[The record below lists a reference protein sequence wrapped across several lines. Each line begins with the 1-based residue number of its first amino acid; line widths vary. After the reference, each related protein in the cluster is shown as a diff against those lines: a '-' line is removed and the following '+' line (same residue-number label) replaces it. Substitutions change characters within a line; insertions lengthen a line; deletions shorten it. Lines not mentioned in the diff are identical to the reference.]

1 MVAWIV
7 VLAGLGVLAGAV
19 GPKFRTTFDLP
30 NVESRQGF
38 DLLSEEFDGMGAG
51 DNGTIVFRSANGFS
65 PQEQAAVTA
74 FLDKVDRLR
83 NTSVQDPFAPGGA
96 SQVSVRPGVEGTIAI
111 APIEVGQ
118 LDIKDREQWA
128 EQVRSLAPASAGL
141 ETYFG
146 GQMFDKVKAPSSE
159 LLGIAF
165 AIVVLLLAFGSVMA
179 MGLPIGVALAGIG
192 VGSTLLVLISN
203 VMKMPDFATQIGIMI
218 GLGVGIDYALF
229 IVTRFRE
236 QLHAGHSVEEA
247 VGTAIDTSG
256 RAVTFAGLTVVVSLL
271 GMLLMGVSFV
281 TGLGVGSATI
291 VTITMVASL
300 TLLPALLGFVGDR
313 VERTRWGSLVATGLV
328 ALGLFGAGLK
338 LRPLMVA
345 LPLAV
350 VVMLATF
357 AFAPLRHEVPRREPR
372 PLRETFAYRWSRV
385 VQNHPWSMALAATLL
400 LLVLAVPVTS
410 LRLGFADQG
419 NDPVG
424 STTRTAY
431 DLVAQG
437 FGPGVNGPLLLV
449 ASLPAGTAP
458 GDLSAV
464 QKDVQ
469 AADGVLF
476 VSPPI
481 LNDPDRPTAVQWR
494 VIPTTAPQDAATTEL
509 VNNLRTEVLP
519 AATQGTGVDVL
530 VTGFVAVTVDFS
542 TFLGERLVLF
552 FAAVL
557 TLSFVLLMVVFRSL
571 LVPFKA
577 VVMNLLSIG
586 AAYGVM
592 VAIFEWG
599 WLKTLF
605 GIEPAPIE
613 PFLPMMLFAI
623 VFGLSMD
630 YEVFLLSRVRE
641 EWVRTRDSRTSVADG
656 LAATARVITAA
667 AAIMFFVFGS
677 FLLEDNRSIKIFGF
691 GLALAVLL
699 DATVVR
705 MLLVPATMELLG
717 DKNWWLP
724 GWLDRILPNV
734 NVEGPAELVD
744 EELEAELGELL
755 EEASDPV

>member
-1 MVAWIV
+1 MVLVGLGA
-7 VLAGLGVLAGAV
+7 LAGGV

-38 DLLSEEFDGMGAG
+38 DILSEEFDGMGAG
-51 DNGTIVFRSANGFS
+51 DNGTIVFRSSNGFS
-65 PQEQAAVTA
+65 PQEKAAA
-74 FLDKVDRLR
+74 SEFLAKVGELK
-83 NTSVQDPFAPGGA
+83 NTTVKDPFAEDGA
-96 SQVSVRPGVEGTIAI
+96 GQVSVRPGYEGTIAI
-111 APIEVGQ
+111 SPIEVGR
-118 LDIKDREQWA
+118 LDIKDREKWA
-128 EQVRSLAPASAGL
+128 EDVRSLAPKMAGL
-141 ETYFG
+141 QTYFG

-165 AIVVLLLAFGSVMA
+165 AIVILLLAFGSVMA

-203 VMKMPDFATQIGIMI
+203 VMKMPDFATQIGVMI

-229 IVTRFRE
+229 IVTRYRE
-236 QLHAGHSVEEA
+236 QLHAGHTVEESIA
-247 VGTAIDTSG
+247 IAIDTSG

-291 VTITMVASL
+291 VTVTMVASL

-313 VERTRWGSLVATGLV
+313 VERTRWGSLIATGLI

-338 LRPLMVA
+338 LQPLLVA

-350 VVMLATF
+350 VFLLATF
-357 AFAPLRHEVPRREPR
+357 AVAPLRKEVPRREPK

-385 VQNHPWSMALAATLL
+385 VQNHPWSIALGSTVL

-431 DLVAQG
+431 DLVAKG

-449 ASLPAGTAP
+449 ATLPEGTTPA
-458 GDLSAV
+458 DLADV
-464 QKDVQ
+464 QQDVQ
-469 AADGVLF
+469 ATKGVLF

-481 LNDPDRPTAVQWR
+481 PNDPASPTAVQWR
-494 VIPTTAPQDAATTEL
+494 VIPTTAPQDAATTAL
-509 VNNLRTEVLP
+509 VKNLRDSVLP
-519 AATQGTGVDVL
+519 AATKGTGVNVL

-542 TFLGERLVLF
+542 TFLGQRLILF
-552 FAAVL
+552 FTAVL
-557 TLSFVLLMVVFRSL
+557 TLSFILLMVVFRSL
-571 LVPFKA
+571 LVPLKA
-577 VVMNLLSIG
+577 VIMNLLSIG
-586 AAYGVM
+586 AAYGLM
-592 VAIFEWG
+592 VAVFEWG
-599 WLKTLF
+599 WLKNVF
-605 GIEPAPIE
+605 GVEPAPIE

-641 EWVRTRDSRTSVADG
+641 EWVRTKDSRTSVADG

-691 GLALAVLL
+691 GLAIAVLL

-724 GWLDRILPNV
+724 AWLDKILPNV
-734 NVEGPAELVD
+734 NVEGPSDLIH

-755 EEASDPV
+755 DEASDPV

>member
-1 MVAWIV
+1 MIWLV
-7 VLAGLGVLAGAV
+7 VLVGLGAVAGGV

-38 DLLSEEFDGMGAG
+38 DVLSEKFDGMGAG

-65 PQEQAAVTA
+65 PEEKAAA
-74 FLDKVDRLR
+74 SEFLAKVEDLK
-83 NTSVQDPFAPGGA
+83 NTSVKDPFADGSVG
-96 SQVSVRPGVEGTIAI
+96 QVSARPGVEGTIAI
-111 APIEVGQ
+111 APIEVGR
-118 LDIKDREQWA
+118 LDIKDREKWA
-128 EQVRSLAPASAGL
+128 EDVRALAPKMAGL
-141 ETYFG
+141 QTYFG

-165 AIVVLLLAFGSVMA
+165 AIVILLLAFGSVMA

-203 VMKMPDFATQIGIMI
+203 VMKMPDFATQIGVMI

-229 IVTRFRE
+229 IVTRYRE

-247 VGTAIDTSG
+247 IAIAIDTSG

-291 VTITMVASL
+291 VTVTMVASL

-313 VERTRWGSLVATGLV
+313 VERTRWGSLIATGLI

-338 LRPLMVA
+338 LQPLLVA

-350 VVMLATF
+350 VFLLATF
-357 AFAPLRHEVPRREPR
+357 AVAPLRKEVPRREPK

-385 VQNHPWSMALAATLL
+385 VQNHPWSIALGSTAL
-400 LLVLAVPVTS
+400 LLVLAIPVTS

-431 DLVAQG
+431 DLVAKG

-449 ASLPAGTAP
+449 ATLPSGTSPTALA
-458 GDLSAV
+458 DV

-469 AADGVLF
+469 ATKGVLF

-481 LNDPDRPTAVQWR
+481 ANDPANPTAVQWR
-494 VIPTTAPQDAATTEL
+494 VIPTTAPQDAATTALVKEL
-509 VNNLRTEVLP
+509 RDSVLP
-519 AATQGTGVDVL
+519 AATKGTGVNVL
-530 VTGFVAVTVDFS
+530 VTGFVAVTVDFA
-542 TFLGERLVLF
+542 TFLGQRLILF

-557 TLSFVLLMVVFRSL
+557 TLSFILLMVVFRSL
-571 LVPFKA
+571 LVPLKA
-577 VVMNLLSIG
+577 VIMNLLSIG
-586 AAYGVM
+586 AAYGLM
-592 VAIFEWG
+592 VAVFEWG
-599 WLKTLF
+599 WMKGVF
-605 GIEPAPIE
+605 GVEPAPIE

-641 EWVRTRDSRTSVADG
+641 EWVRTKDSRTSVADG

-691 GLALAVLL
+691 GLAIAVLL

-724 GWLDRILPNV
+724 AWLDKILPNV
-734 NVEGPAELVD
+734 NVEGPSDLVD

-755 EEASDPV
+755 DEASDPV